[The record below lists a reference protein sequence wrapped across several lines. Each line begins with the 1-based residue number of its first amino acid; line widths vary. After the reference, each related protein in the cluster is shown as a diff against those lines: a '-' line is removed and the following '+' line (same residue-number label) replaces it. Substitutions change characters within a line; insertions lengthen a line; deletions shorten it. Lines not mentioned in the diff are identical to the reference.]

1 MRKTLFPPS
10 KQTNATG
17 VILSGMGLDGTLGLR
32 AIKEKAGAV
41 FVQEPA
47 SAKFSGMPRS
57 AIEAGRADEDLME
70 KEQSA
75 LEKVVILLRAQTGLQ
90 THFTDRT
97 AELGRARENSPSA
110 ASTHGRKKP

>member
-10 KQTNATG
+10 KKTNATG

-32 AIKEKAGAV
+32 AIK
-41 FVQEPA
+41 
-47 SAKFSGMPRS
+47 
-57 AIEAGRADEDLME
+57 AGRADEDLME
-70 KEQSA
+70 K
-75 LEKVVILLRAQTGLQ
+75 AQTGLQ

-97 AELGRARENSPSA
+97 AELDRARENSPSA